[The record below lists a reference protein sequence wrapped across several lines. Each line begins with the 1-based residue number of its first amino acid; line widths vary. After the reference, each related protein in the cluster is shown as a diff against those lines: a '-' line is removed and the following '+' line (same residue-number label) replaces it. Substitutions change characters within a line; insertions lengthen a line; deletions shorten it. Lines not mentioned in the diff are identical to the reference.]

1 MKKFVL
7 FIMAFALLLG
17 GCAATGKN
25 DLVQPSSPLPVET
38 AEPAVIEALS
48 EEELTSFE
56 ALFAVMLQVDGRMQ
70 INPRNCFLTSYYDS
84 AAELDMQ
91 AFLRYFPGSESGSEA
106 EFEALRSLP
115 GWPFA
120 DLAGINDMPVPLS
133 RYDGE
138 SVRQALR
145 TYAGLGLEDVD
156 ISPES
161 RVYYL
166 EDYDAFYNY
175 TSDFGLEQPD
185 FYRGERQGDTV
196 RLYWQH
202 WYDGE
207 RELSLRETESGWLVL
222 SHRLISP
229 KVEEN

>member
-1 MKKFVL
+1 MKKIAL
-7 FIMAFALLLG
+7 LMTALALLLG
-17 GCAATGKN
+17 GCANLGGDASAK
-25 DLVQPSSPLPVET
+25 PASPPPAETAPPVE
-38 AEPAVIEALS
+38 VLGG
-48 EEELTSFE
+48 EELAFFE
-56 ALFAVMLQVDGRMQ
+56 GLFAVMVERDGENE
-70 INPRNCFLTSYYDS
+70 INPLNCFLTSYYDS

-91 AFLRYFPGSESGSEA
+91 AFLRYFPGSESGGEA
-106 EFEALRSLP
+106 EFEALRALP

-120 DLAGINDMPVPLS
+120 ELADISDMPVPLS
-133 RYDGE
+133 RYDAE
-138 SVRQALR
+138 SVRQALWA
-145 TYAGLGLEDVD
+145 YAGLGLEDVD

-166 EDYDAFYNY
+166 EAYDAFYNY

-207 RELSLRETESGWLVL
+207 RELSLKETESGWQLL
-222 SHRLISP
+222 SHRLITDA
-229 KVEEN
+229 ETQ

>member
-7 FIMAFALLLG
+7 LMVSFALLLG
-17 GCAATGKN
+17 GCAREAKTAS
-25 DLVQPSSPLPVET
+25 VQVESPSPEETELPVL
-38 AEPAVIEALS
+38 VEAL
-48 EEELTSFE
+48 EEDELASFE
-56 ALFAVMLQVDGRMQ
+56 ALFAVMLQVEGEMQ
-70 INPRNCFLTSYYDS
+70 INPLNCFLTSCYDS

-91 AFLRYFPGSESGSEA
+91 AFLRYFPGSEYGSEA
-106 EFEALRSLP
+106 EFEALRKLP

-120 DLAGINDMPVPLS
+120 DLADINDMPVPLS
-133 RYDGE
+133 RYDAE
-138 SVRQALR
+138 SVRQALW
-145 TYAGLGLEDVD
+145 TYARLTLEDVD

-202 WYDGE
+202 WYEGE
-207 RELSLRETESGWLVL
+207 RELSLRETESGIQVL
-222 SHRLISP
+222 SHRLI
-229 KVEEN
+229 KDAETE